1 MRLLSFA
8 VWALVSAS
16 AVFWLTRLLSQGAP
30 APAHAVTA
38 GQSVSTASADLSRV
52 LGSTR
57 TQAPTAAAPSEP
69 AVSSRFK
76 LVGVVASRVARPD
89 SGLALIAVDGK
100 PPRPVG
106 LGGVVDGSLVLL
118 AVNHRR
124 AELGPTG
131 GEATVT
137 LELPL
142 VPEANR
148 GTRPPVGLPGGVVAA
163 PPPVMA
169 PVVPPSPL
177 GQAVPLAQPAPNT
190 MPPQSAPPP
199 APPTPGAVP
208 RNAPATR

>member
-1 MRLLSFA
+1 MA
-8 VWALVSAS
+8 
-16 AVFWLTRLLSQGAP
+16 
-30 APAHAVTA
+30 
-38 GQSVSTASADLSRV
+38 TASADLSRV

-57 TQAPTAAAPSEP
+57 AQTATAAVPVEP

-76 LVGVVASRVARPD
+76 LVGVVASRVAQPD

-131 GEATVT
+131 GQATVT

-148 GTRPPVGLPGGVVAA
+148 GTRPSVGFPAGAAAA
-163 PPPVMA
+163 PPPVVA
-169 PVVPPSPL
+169 PVALPTAIGQPL
-177 GQAVPLAQPAPNT
+177 PDNAPA
-190 MPPQSAPPP
+190 QSAPPP
-199 APPTPGAVP
+199 LPPTPGAVP